1 MEDFR
6 ALANAYDLWIIEDA
20 SHAPGGYFI
29 DSKNKVISN
38 EIINVENLNFFSK
51 FIIKF
56 SDERPLLYGSFAIIL
71 AIVLG
76 VLGATIRRLL
86 SKYKNKFALT
96 KKTGN

>member
-1 MEDFR
+1 MLLCSV
-6 ALANAYDLWIIEDA
+6 AVAIVYDTFFIE
-20 SHAPGGYFI
+20 
-29 DSKNKVISN
+29 SKARIASN
-38 EIINVENLNFFSK
+38 ETINIESLNFFSK

-86 SKYKNKFALT
+86 SKYRNKFALT